1 VDGGW
6 HSVVDE
12 QGRRGVFVSD
22 HVACG
27 MLMEAD
33 PDPAVPRVRRDM
45 PSSGFVEVTLGMW
58 VPVCP
63 DHAAGNCVSV
73 IPAEE
78 L

>member
-1 VDGGW
+1 
-6 HSVVDE
+6 
-12 QGRRGVFVSD
+12 
-22 HVACG
+22 
-27 MLMEAD
+27 MEAD